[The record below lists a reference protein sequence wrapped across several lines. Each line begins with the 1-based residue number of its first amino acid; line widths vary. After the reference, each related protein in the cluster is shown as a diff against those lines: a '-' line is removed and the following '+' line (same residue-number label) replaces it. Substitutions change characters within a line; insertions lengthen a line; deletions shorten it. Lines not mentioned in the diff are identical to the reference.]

1 MRSIK
6 VVAALVTAGAL
17 TVISAAMVDAST
29 PPASPP
35 VETEAPTTAAPDP
48 TEAPTTAPATEA
60 PTTIQVII
68 TDPET
73 TPAPATEAPTTGV
86 LNPELTPIDSSLN
99 PVLGGP
105 NVTIEDQVALTSTSN
120 PNQVNQDQQS
130 VVTATVVANAN
141 TGSNSAI
148 DNSGQPGGGQLPAE
162 IATGTAGAIG
172 SQDANVVTQGAD
184 ITLMDQAVA
193 NVIQVALIINVGVAL
208 ANSGF
213 NGVSS
218 TQGGAGLT
226 AGVTTGDA
234 NATGLDIGQYIT
246 QAARE
251 TGDENTD
258 AHAGQLAI
266 SLWMGLGTANTGLN
280 TVAGGGVSGG
290 SGGAVGA
297 GNAAATGNLSTTNID
312 QYAELLGEDT
322 ATLNVTQRATVL
334 NVGFALANSGIND
347 ISGVAGGLLSADP
360 TDDNEY
366 AQDLFAMLLPA
377 LLQSYGYGPA
387 AGSIDTGN
395 ATATGNDSDTFV
407 RQVALAASS
416 GDGVV
421 DIVQNVLVANMG
433 AAAANTGG
441 NVLGGGIQTLS
452 PEDASAIVMMA
463 AFMADM
469 LSLVHQEA
477 NGATM
482 DAVSRGI
489 DVPFQGLLLRLDASF
504 EGLDTTYTNEGGAQ
518 ANMRQVTVIISLG
531 LANANTGENTTQS
544 QVNQGNNVNEVQSG
558 DAVQVLAL
566 DEAGNII
573 GTGEADAGN
582 QAQVVMCQRINA
594 DDIDCLAP
602 PTTTIPPAD
611 PEPTTTTITTNVIT
625 PITVVAA
632 TTTTSVVVGATTTTT
647 AVAPTTTCPAP
658 PTTLPPEGAS
668 SVSLPPGFTPG
679 MVLPATC

>member
-1 MRSIK
+1 MRGIR
-6 VVAALVTAGAL
+6 LVTAFVTTAAL
-17 TVISAAMVDAST
+17 TMIGAAMVDAST
-29 PPASPP
+29 PPETPP
-35 VETEAPTTAAPDP
+35 P
-48 TEAPTTAPATEA
+48 TEAPTTAPVTEA
-60 PTTIQVII
+60 PTTQAPDTDPPTTIQIVV

-73 TPAPATEAPTTGV
+73 TPAPTEAATTAPAPVGTESSNDSV
-86 LNPELTPIDSSLN
+86 TTPQ
-99 PVLGGP
+99 
-105 NVTIEDQVALTSTSN
+105 QVVDAETTVAIAPTSN

-141 TGSNSAI
+141 TGGNNAV
-148 DNSGQPGGGQLPAE
+148 DNSGQPGGGQLPAD
-162 IATGTAGAIG
+162 IATGAADAVG

-184 ITLMDQAVA
+184 ITLQDQAIA
-193 NVIQVALIINVGVAL
+193 NVVQVALIINVGVAL
-208 ANSGF
+208 ANSGY
-213 NGVSS
+213 NGVAS
-218 TQGGAGLT
+218 TPGGAGLT

-234 NATGLDIGQYIT
+234 DATGLDIGQYIT

-251 TGDENTD
+251 TGDEDTD

-280 TVAGGGVSGG
+280 GVTGAGATGG
-290 SGGAVGA
+290 SGGAITA
-297 GNAAATGNLSTTNID
+297 GDAAATGNLSTTNID
-312 QYAELLGEDT
+312 QYAQLLGEDT

-360 TDDNEY
+360 TDDNAY

-387 AGSIDTGN
+387 AGAISSGD
-395 ATATGNDSDTFV
+395 ATAVGNDSDTFV

-452 PEDASAIVMMA
+452 ADDASSIVMMA
-463 AFMADM
+463 AFMAEM
-469 LSLVHQEA
+469 LALVHDSA

-489 DVPFQGLLLRLDASF
+489 DVPFQGVLLRLDASF
-504 EGLDTTYTNEGGAQ
+504 EGLDTTTTSATGAQ

-531 LANANTGENTTQS
+531 LANANTGNNTTQS
-544 QVNQGNNVNEVQSG
+544 VSQGNNVNGVQSG

-566 DEAGNII
+566 DDAGNII
-573 GTGEADAGN
+573 GTGDADAGN
-582 QAQVVMCQRINA
+582 TAQVVMCQRINA

-602 PTTTIPPAD
+602 PTTTTQPPGGD
-611 PEPTTTTITTNVIT
+611 PEPTTTTVVTPTTVIT
-625 PITVVAA
+625 S
-632 TTTTSVVVGATTTTT
+632 TTSVVVGTTTTST
-647 AVAPTTTCPAP
+647 VVAPTTTCPAP
-658 PTTLPPEGAS
+658 PTTAPVDPVV

-679 MVLPATC
+679 MLLPLTC

>member
-1 MRSIK
+1 MRRMK
-6 VVAALVTAGAL
+6 WATAVVLAGAL
-17 TVISAAMVDAST
+17 TSLSAAMVDAST
-29 PPASPP
+29 PPETPP
-35 VETEAPTTAAPDP
+35 VETPAPTTAAPDP
-48 TEAPTTAPATEA
+48 TEAPTTSPATEA

-73 TPAPATEAPTTGV
+73 VAPTAPTEPPPTDPATSAAPQQAA
-86 LNPELTPIDSSLN
+86 
-99 PVLGGP
+99 GGP
-105 NVTIEDQVALTSTSN
+105 TVTIEDQVALTSTSN
-120 PNQVNQDQQS
+120 PNQVNQEQQS

-141 TGSNSAI
+141 TGGNSEV
-148 DNSGQPGGGQLPAE
+148 DNSGQPGGGQLPAD
-162 IATGTAGAIG
+162 IATGSADAVG

-184 ITLMDQAVA
+184 ITLQDQAVA

-218 TQGGAGLT
+218 TPGGAGLT

-234 NATGLDIGQYIT
+234 NATGLDIEQYIT

-251 TGDENTD
+251 TGDEDTD

-280 TVAGGGVSGG
+280 GVSGAGATGG
-290 SGGAVGA
+290 SGGAIGA
-297 GNAAATGNLSTTNID
+297 GDAAATGNLSTTNID

-387 AGSIDTGN
+387 AGSIDTGD
-395 ATATGNDSDTFV
+395 ATAVGNDSDTFV

-452 PEDASAIVMMA
+452 ADDASSIVMMA
-463 AFMADM
+463 AFMAEM
-469 LSLVHQEA
+469 LALVHDSA

-489 DVPFQGLLLRLDASF
+489 DVPFQGVLLRLDASF
-504 EGLDTTYTNEGGAQ
+504 EGLDTTSTSATGAQ

-531 LANANTGENTTQS
+531 LANANTGNNTTQS
-544 QVNQGNNVNEVQSG
+544 VVNQGNEVNGVQSG

-573 GTGEADAGN
+573 GTGDADAGST
-582 QAQVVMCQRINA
+582 AQVVMCQRINA
-594 DDIDCLAP
+594 DDLDCLAP
-602 PTTTIPPAD
+602 PTTTTQPPAD
-611 PEPTTTTITTNVIT
+611 PPGTTTTIVT
-625 PITVVAA
+625 PTTVVTS
-632 TTTTSVVVGATTTTT
+632 TTTIVTVDPTAPPTTLASTVTS
-647 AVAPTTTCPAP
+647 TTCPAP
-658 PTTLPPEGAS
+658 PTTLAPDPTVA
-668 SVSLPPGFTPG
+668 VSLPPGFEPG
-679 MVLPATC
+679 MILPLTC